1 MLRLKISWRGNHG
14 PLLATRNQLIQFD
27 RMFFDLMERMA
38 FSRCCRVWI
47 QTSEETFMS
56 SNNHGTCGTCDYF
69 GDGIEQQQLIQIRIN
84 PESAP
89 EAFSACAAPRN
100 AEIRLAVGP
109 RAGCDA
115 WKPAA

>member
-1 MLRLKISWRGNHG
+1 MLRLKIIWWGIHG

-47 QTSEETFMS
+47 RNSEETFMS
-56 SNNHGTCGTCDYF
+56 SNHPATCGTCDYF
-69 GDGIEQQQLIQIRIN
+69 GNGIEQQQLIEIRIN
-84 PESAP
+84 PETAP
-89 EAFSACAAPRN
+89 EAFSTCAAPRN
-100 AEIRLAVGP
+100 AEIHLSVGP

>member
-1 MLRLKISWRGNHG
+1 MLRLRISWRGIHG

-47 QTSEETFMS
+47 RTSEETFMS
-56 SNNHGTCGTCDYF
+56 SNDHGTCGTCDYF

-100 AEIRLAVGP
+100 AEIHLSVGP

>member
-27 RMFFDLMERMA
+27 RLFFDSTERMA
-38 FSRCCRVWI
+38 FSKRCRVWNR
-47 QTSEETFMS
+47 TFKETFMS
-56 SNNHGTCGTCDYF
+56 SNDHGTCGTCDYF

-100 AEIRLAVGP
+100 AEIHLSVGP